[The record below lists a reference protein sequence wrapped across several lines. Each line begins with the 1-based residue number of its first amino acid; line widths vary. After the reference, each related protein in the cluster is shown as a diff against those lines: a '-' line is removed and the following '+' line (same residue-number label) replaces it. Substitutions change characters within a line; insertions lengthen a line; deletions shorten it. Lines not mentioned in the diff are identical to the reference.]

1 VPDLKNKNRLP
12 GWAAYLF
19 TFKSATFPLKIR
31 YLSIMINNL
40 NTPTTTETQQKAN
53 RTIGFLLISLSYIT
67 ALVIGL
73 IVFNNTGGT
82 IWMNLFLADLAATFV
97 IWVSSLLLNNA
108 SVYDPYWS
116 VQPIVILPLLMLHVG
131 EITMTSFLLCV
142 VVILWGVRL
151 TLNWVSTFKGLHEQD
166 WRYDQIKH
174 QTGTFYPLVNLL
186 GIQLMP
192 TLIVF
197 ACIAP
202 IVYVIYSSQAFT
214 WLILPGLLIS
224 LSGVFLEAVA
234 DRQMHDFRLK
244 NPGRSVIIREGL
256 WKYSRHPNYL
266 GEIMMWWG
274 AYLVCLAC
282 SPSAWMLGL
291 GALVNTALFL
301 FISIPLAEKR
311 LAKNKEGF
319 LEYKQQT
326 RMLLPFPKK

>member
-1 VPDLKNKNRLP
+1 
-12 GWAAYLF
+12 
-19 TFKSATFPLKIR
+19 
-31 YLSIMINNL
+31 MINNL
-40 NTPTTTETQQKAN
+40 NTPSTTETQQKAN

-73 IVFNNTGGT
+73 IVFKNAGGT

-116 VQPIVILPLLMLHVG
+116 IQPIVILPMLILHVG
-131 EITMTSFLLCV
+131 KFNLSSLLLCAI
-142 VVILWGVRL
+142 VIVWGVRL
-151 TLNWVSTFKGLHEQD
+151 TLNWISTFKGLHEQD

-202 IVYVIYSSQAFT
+202 IVFVILQSPEFT
-214 WLILPGLLIS
+214 WLIFLGLSIS
-224 LSGVFLEAVA
+224 LLGVILEAVA

-244 NPGRSVIIREGL
+244 NPNKSVIIREGL

-266 GEIMMWWG
+266 GEILMWWG
-274 AYLVCLAC
+274 VYLVCLAG

-291 GALVNTALFL
+291 GALFNTALFL

-311 LAKNKEGF
+311 LAKYKDGF
-319 LEYKQQT
+319 AEYQQQT
-326 RMLLPFPKK
+326 RMLLPLPKKVR